1 LYYKLKNIGF
11 ILLITIT
18 MSACSMSPMYG
29 ENSGSSMVMDEIL
42 INDVRDRDHQIIR
55 NQLLKYMGEN
65 EPNSK
70 KKLEL
75 DFQVNISRNPLLIQ
89 TSGEAK
95 RMQIDVEV
103 EYGIFRITEFR
114 ELIYNNTIRV
124 VNTYTLSESEY
135 NNAQAD
141 ISTYNLIAK
150 EIASNINRQ
159 ISLNYL
165 QLVE

>member
-1 LYYKLKNIGF
+1 
-11 ILLITIT
+11 
-18 MSACSMSPMYG
+18 MSPMYG
-29 ENSGSSMVMDEIL
+29 ENSGSSMVMNEIF

-55 NQLLKYMGEN
+55 SQLLKYMDGN
-65 EPNSK
+65 ETNSK

-75 DFQVNISRNPLLIQ
+75 DFQVNISRNPLLIE
-89 TSGEAK
+89 TSGEAN

-114 ELIYNNTIRV
+114 ELIYNDTTRV

>member
-1 LYYKLKNIGF
+1 
-11 ILLITIT
+11 
-18 MSACSMSPMYG
+18 MSPMYG
-29 ENSGSSMVMDEIL
+29 ENSGSSMVMNEIF

-55 NQLLKYMGEN
+55 NQLLKYIGRN
-65 EPNSK
+65 ETNSK

-75 DFQVNISRNPLLIQ
+75 DFQVNVSRNPLLIE

-103 EYGIFRITEFR
+103 KYGIFRITEFR
-114 ELIYNNTIRV
+114 ELIYNDKVRV

-165 QLVE
+165 ELVE